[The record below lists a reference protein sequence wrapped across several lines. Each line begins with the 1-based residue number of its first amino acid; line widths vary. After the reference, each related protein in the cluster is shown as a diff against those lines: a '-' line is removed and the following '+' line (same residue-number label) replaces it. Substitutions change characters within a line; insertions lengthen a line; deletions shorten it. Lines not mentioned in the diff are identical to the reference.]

1 MSRVELLPKISEIS
15 AFLKNKI
22 KKGQLEFVS
31 TSCISLLSS
40 VDRSTTLTINIV
52 DQTYAVNQQRRI
64 LRVQINYT
72 SKRKRKI
79 KGYSPV

>member
-1 MSRVELLPKISEIS
+1 MSRVELLPKISQIS
-15 AFLKNKI
+15 AFLKN